1 MKYKP
6 TVTRTDCQ
14 RLADIA
20 GSGDTQE
27 VATAIARL
35 VDNLPGPRPWN
46 RGTWGY
52 YLTRLADW
60 VESGCTAPTPH
71 AVYARGNSKLPFISF
86 STLPG
91 VTCPGAGD
99 CLAWCYSFR
108 AWRYPASF
116 CRQLQNTLLM
126 RFNQA
131 AIVNA
136 LRAELARHSR
146 KQRSISSDKRRPL
159 QFRLYV
165 DGDFSSL
172 ADVGFWFGF
181 LAQCPAIQA
190 YGYSKSWG
198 ILQSYVDAGGML
210 PDNYKLNLS
219 SGSRH
224 DSNTVLKSQ
233 LQQLPIYRG
242 EFVGVELAGGTKGF
256 ARFADKAMH
265 AGVRDKLKARYPGQP
280 VFSCPGQC
288 GTCTASDHACGSN
301 RFNNVVIGIGIH

>member
-6 TVTRTDCQ
+6 TVTRLDCQ
-14 RLADIA
+14 LLADIA
-20 GSGDTQE
+20 VSGNLQE
-27 VATAIARL
+27 IATALYQL
-35 VDNLPGPRPWN
+35 VDDLPCARPWN

-52 YLTRLADW
+52 YLSRLADW
-60 VESGCTAPTPH
+60 VAGGCLAPTPH
-71 AVYARGNSKLPFISF
+71 SVFTEGNSKLPFIAF

-99 CLAWCYSFR
+99 CLNWCYSFR

-116 CRQLQNTLLM
+116 GRQLQNTLLM
-126 RFNQA
+126 RFNRA
-131 AIVNA
+131 TIVNA
-136 LRAELARHSR
+136 LRAELARHN
-146 KQRSISSDKRRPL
+146 KQQAKLPLEDRRPL
-159 QFRLYV
+159 RFRLYV

-198 ILQSYVDAGGML
+198 ILQSYVDGGGIL
-210 PDNYKLNLS
+210 PANYKLNLS

-224 DSNTVLKSQ
+224 DDDANLKSQ
-233 LQQLPIYRG
+233 MQRLPIYRG
-242 EFVGVELAGGTKGF
+242 EFVGVELAGSTKGF
-256 ARFADKAMH
+256 ARFSDKAMH
-265 AGVRDKLKARYPGQP
+265 AGVRDKLKAQYPGQP

-288 GTCTASDHACGSN
+288 GTCTTSDHACGSD
-301 RFNNVVIGIGIH
+301 RFKDVVIGIGIH